1 MTGGKKVT
9 AFEVLVAEA
18 DDLQLQLVDVLLS
31 DPRFHLAR
39 AATARAAL
47 EYLKANTP
55 DLILAA
61 ADLPDLDGYSL
72 VSRVKRV
79 ARLARIPVIL
89 TTEADAGL
97 GLSQR
102 TRRRAEEAQVDLL
115 LPRPLGD
122 KNLKERA
129 LRLLQ
134 PGGGQRKADAPAP
147 EARLGT
153 TLVLDE
159 TLEGLPRPVA
169 DPTNA
174 TRSGAAPA
182 TRSSQTGEGAAGTE
196 VTGTGTARGG
206 AIGAAAAG
214 SEATETTPQPLAQA
228 HLARAERESLLREN
242 AALRNEN
249 RELRANIER
258 LRRELNEARQVGRPG
273 RR

>member
-1 MTGGKKVT
+1 MTAGEMASDRP
-9 AFEVLVAEA
+9 AFAVLVAEA

-39 AATARAAL
+39 AASARAAL
-47 EYLKANTP
+47 EYLKVNTP
-55 DLILAA
+55 DLIIAA
-61 ADLPDLDGYSL
+61 ADLPDLDGYAL

-79 ARLARIPVIL
+79 VRLAHVPVIL

-134 PGGGQRKADAPAP
+134 QGGSGRKRADQP
-147 EARLGT
+147 RLAT
-153 TLVLDE
+153 TLVLE
-159 TLEGLPRPVA
+159 EALERLPLPPPHPTRP
-169 DPTNA
+169 
-174 TRSGAAPA
+174 AAPG
-182 TRSSQTGEGAAGTE
+182 SSDVVAG
-196 VTGTGTARGG
+196 
-206 AIGAAAAG
+206 GAAA
-214 SEATETTPQPLAQA
+214 QPNAAQAQVAQA
-228 HLARAERESLLREN
+228 HLARAERESLIREN
-242 AALRNEN
+242 EALRNEN
-249 RELRANIER
+249 RELRASIER

-273 RR
+273 KR

>member
-1 MTGGKKVT
+1 MTAGDVASDRP
-9 AFEVLVAEA
+9 AFAVLVAEA

-31 DPRFHLAR
+31 DPRFRLAR
-39 AATARAAL
+39 AASARAAL

-55 DLILAA
+55 DLIIAA

-79 ARLARIPVIL
+79 VRLAHVPVIL

-134 PGGGQRKADAPAP
+134 HGAGAGRKRADKPQLA
-147 EARLGT
+147 T
-153 TLVLDE
+153 TLVLE
-159 TLEGLPRPVA
+159 EALERLPLP
-169 DPTNA
+169 
-174 TRSGAAPA
+174 PA
-182 TRSSQTGEGAAGTE
+182 TGATPAATPGSRDMAAG
-196 VTGTGTARGG
+196 GTA
-206 AIGAAAAG
+206 AQPAAG
-214 SEATETTPQPLAQA
+214 AQPRVPQPHVEQPPVAQA
-228 HLARAERESLLREN
+228 HLARAERESLMREN
-242 AALRNEN
+242 EALRNEN
-249 RELRANIER
+249 RELRASIER

-273 RR
+273 KR